1 MPLQLPT
8 DKVIITVAQTG
19 ALVNKSMNPN
29 VPEQPDEI
37 VASSYACYNE
47 GAAIVH
53 IHARDKSGE
62 NTSNPEIFR
71 EIRDGIRQKCDAII
85 QFSTGGGPNL
95 TQEQRIECLKATP
108 EMASLNMGS
117 MMRISGRYAGIPWS
131 NMPHEIEAYVSRM
144 RELGVKPEMEV
155 YDLAMFREVNAVIE
169 KGLVDKP
176 YYINLVMGMRYQ
188 GACDAT
194 PKMLMLLHDFLPADA
209 IFQLHARRNGP
220 ASPDD
225 HGHDSGRL
233 RQGGAGRQS
242 LLPQRGAGHECA
254 AGGADGAN
262 RQGAGEGTG
271 HSGGGQSDSGA
282 EAPEPLLKEEID
294 QQEPQTKEVYHG
306 EANNEGDAL
315 VGDHYGL

>member
-1 MPLQLPT
+1 MPLQLPK

-62 NTSNPEIFR
+62 NTSSPEIFGA
-71 EIRDGIRQKCDAII
+71 IRDGVRQKCDVII
-85 QFSTGGGPNL
+85 QYSTGGGPNL
-95 TQEQRIECLKATP
+95 TQEQRIECLKAAP

-131 NMPHEIEAYVSRM
+131 NMPHEIESYVSRM
-144 RELGVKPEMEV
+144 KELGVKPEMEV

-176 YYINLVMGMRYQ
+176 YYVNLVMGMRYQ

-209 IFQLHARRNGP
+209 IFNCTPVGTAQLPLTTMAMVLGGCVRVGLEDNLYYRKGEPATNAQLVARTVRIARELGKEP
-220 ASPDD
+220 ATPD
-225 HGHDSGRL
+225 
-233 RQGGAGRQS
+233 
-242 LLPQRGAGHECA
+242 
-254 AGGADGAN
+254 
-262 RQGAGEGTG
+262 
-271 HSGGGQSDSGA
+271 
-282 EAPEPLLKEEID
+282 EARAILGLKPLSRS
-294 QQEPQTKEVYHG
+294 
-306 EANNEGDAL
+306 
-315 VGDHYGL
+315 